1 MRIINDVLN
10 HWRQLDRHHRLRLG
24 YFLIALLATAIAWN
38 TLDDK
43 TKQLER
49 KRAVRES
56 DLNELLQLRS
66 SYRRAK
72 ISTDSLTSRMS
83 MARSDNSPA
92 AILEEIGLKG
102 KNVRVSS
109 LKSEER
115 NGYLEDMADAKID
128 GLTANEAINL
138 LYQLENKNR
147 PIALKKA
154 HLRVRF
160 DDPSRFDLTITMVL
174 LKPLPDQNG

>member
-1 MRIINDVLN
+1 MRIIDDAINRWN
-10 HWRQLDRHHRLRLG
+10 RLDRHHRLRLG

-49 KRAVRES
+49 KRLIRES
-56 DLNELLQLRS
+56 DLHELMRLRS

-72 ISTDSLTSRMS
+72 MSADNLTSRMS
-83 MARSDNSPA
+83 MARPDNSPA
-92 AILEEIGLKG
+92 TILEEIGLKG
-102 KNVRVSS
+102 KNIRVSS

-128 GLTANEAINL
+128 ELTANEAINL
-138 LYQLENKNR
+138 LYQLENRNR

-154 HLRVRF
+154 NLRVRF

-174 LKPLPDQNG
+174 LKPVPGQN